1 MSKYNDMLVNKMEDM
16 KISDDDQERY
26 DYLFEQSK
34 ALHPDCNEWIIHIC
48 VLEQI
53 ESEKGNKPSE
63 EVVKNIRNK
72 YDNNLEYS
80 GIYFGASE

>member
-1 MSKYNDMLVNKMEDM
+1 M
-16 KISDDDQERY
+16 IS
-26 DYLFEQSK
+26 F
-34 ALHPDCNEWIIHIC
+34 
-48 VLEQI
+48 VLLIEQI